1 MNKKN
6 RRAFINHIMKKQ
18 ERLNKPGMSRFTSTL
33 LIGGQEGQTRN
44 TRNKNVIKHNFT
56 LYIKKQI

>member
-1 MNKKN
+1 
-6 RRAFINHIMKKQ
+6 MKKQ

-33 LIGGQEGQTRN
+33 LIGGQEGQTRY